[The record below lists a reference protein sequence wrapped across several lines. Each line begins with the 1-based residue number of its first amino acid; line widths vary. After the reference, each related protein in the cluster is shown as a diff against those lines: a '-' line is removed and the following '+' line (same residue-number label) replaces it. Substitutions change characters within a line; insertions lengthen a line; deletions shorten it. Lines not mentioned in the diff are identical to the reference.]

1 MTAVPPVAPG
11 VPQRI
16 EAAAAT
22 LAMPLAGAVALLLFA
37 QWPLRDAVG
46 AGATQA
52 NDLAQWLFALY
63 VAVAVVH
70 AQRRDA
76 HLVARPDLAQRG
88 SAGVRRWRRIG
99 AALCLLPWSLY
110 LLSTA
115 TPLAWR
121 SLRALE
127 GFPET
132 FNPGYF
138 MIKLAL
144 WLLAALL
151 VLHSVAAL
159 IALRRPA
166 PD

>member
-1 MTAVPPVAPG
+1 V
-11 VPQRI
+11 
-16 EAAAAT
+16 AAAT
-22 LAMPLAGAVALLLFA
+22 VLAMSLGLGVALLLFA

-46 AGATQA
+46 TGATQA

-63 VAVAVVH
+63 VAAAVVH
-70 AQRRDA
+70 AQRRGA

-88 SAGVRRWRRIG
+88 SPAVQGLRRVG
-99 AALCLLPWSLY
+99 GALCLLPWSLT
-110 LLSTA
+110 LLVLS

-121 SLRALE
+121 SLLALE

-132 FNPGYF
+132 SNPGYF

-151 VLHSVAAL
+151 TLQTVAAVL
-159 IALRRPA
+159 TPAARALR
-166 PD
+166 